1 MQTAQQQTFDFP
13 QATNDNRLEDKYLK
27 AFNKY
32 HKDNPHVYEMI
43 KQYAKQAIE
52 AGYDH
57 YSLSPSLTASAGTP
71 KLRPVAMCSRSTTT
85 TETLRS
91 QVS

>member
-13 QATNDNRLEDKYLK
+13 QATNDNQTEDKYLK

-32 HKDNPHVYEMI
+32 HNDNPHVYEMI
-43 KQYAKQAIE
+43 KQYAFQAIK

-57 YSLSPSLTASAGTP
+57 YSLYHP
-71 KLRPVAMCSRSTTT
+71 
-85 TETLRS
+85 
-91 QVS
+91 